1 MLVARLRAPRSKPP
15 SATACEST
23 RRARAAALRAPYLVR
38 APCHDVVR
46 HPALAEVAPVPRLA
60 LPVLRHGRPRGWGS
74 LTARAARARAC
85 GGGCPARC
93 VFHSS
98 FPPARWRQQRWARD
112 GGGRS
117 ARQPS
122 PGRSVTAARWR
133 PWRGAASPPRARCP
147 HQTLLSKHCSALS
160 KHCQSTVSNF
170 DIFNNLERKSR
181 EEMKIWKDYWLAP
194 RRPGVLRR
202 EGRTARWRRASS
214 EQTMVAPR
222 RGAPRGARPRQPVL
236 TIVLADSSSD
246 EQTSFEEREAAAGQR
261 RAAVVREV
269 RLQGSRRMLAREG
282 LWRVAA
288 VCPEGRRSAPV
299 AKCVQMRRR
308 LCVCTR
314 ATAAGS
320 GFCARLRAR
329 AAHRRGSPC

>member
-1 MLVARLRAPRSKPP
+1 MMLSAIQHLQKSHQCRDWLFQYSVMAARGGGGVSQREPRARVPVAAVVLRAASSTLPSRPP
-15 SATACEST
+15 
-23 RRARAAALRAPYLVR
+23 
-38 APCHDVVR
+38 
-46 HPALAEVAPVPRLA
+46 
-60 LPVLRHGRPRGWGS
+60 
-74 LTARAARARAC
+74 
-85 GGGCPARC
+85 GGG
-93 VFHSS
+93 SS
-98 FPPARWRQQRWARD
+98 GGRAT

-202 EGRTARWRRASS
+202 EGRTAQWRRASS

-269 RLQGSRRMLAREG
+269 RLKGSRRMLAREG

-314 ATAAGS
+314 DTAAGS